1 MDEVRMV
8 HLRTV
13 QSDFHARV
21 IAARLGADG
30 MLTEVRGG
38 SGIYPGSAISVFI
51 DEQDLDSAQELLM
64 ADEVEDAFVE
74 PIYDVERGLFVATG
88 AGRAQFVAPGAGGAL
103 FVASGAGRARWRL
116 RLMVVTAIVLLAWS
130 GVAFRVV

>member
-1 MDEVRMV
+1 MDQVRMV

-13 QSDFHARV
+13 HSDFHARV

-30 MLTEVRGG
+30 MLTELRGG
-38 SGIYPGSAISVFI
+38 SGIYPGAAISVFI
-51 DEQDLDSAQELLM
+51 DEHDLDSAQELLM

-74 PIYDVERGLFVATG
+74 PIYDVERAI
-88 AGRAQFVAPGAGGAL
+88 R
-103 FVASGAGRARWRL
+103 RR
-116 RLMVVTAIVLLAWS
+116 RLMMVAAIVILAWS